1 MEEWTYAKKKKLGG
15 RKISPYI
22 RWKTSSMKKLL
33 CFQRGWEEF
42 IPNQDAVKKAHIKVS
57 WAIFS
62 GKGPFSDQWNDI
74 SPGLPVA
81 YWGGCCW
88 LHSFLWGSSICK
100 SLAARQRRAVCP
112 ASPAPKPGRASP
124 AASARNGQ
132 NWHMPSGQSSHRKV
146 DSLNGK
152 IKACKQDLTFQTAF
166 SIGEKSEGE
175 KKKTHTKP
183 HQTTNQKHNLHFLL
197 EKREGKKYEK

>member
-1 MEEWTYAKKKKLGG
+1 
-15 RKISPYI
+15 
-22 RWKTSSMKKLL
+22 MKKLL
-33 CFQRGWEEF
+33 CFQRGWEQF

-88 LHSFLWGSSICK
+88 LHLFLWGSSIRK

-112 ASPAPKPGRASP
+112 ASPAPKPGRAFP
-124 AASARNGQ
+124 AASARNEQ

-152 IKACKQDLTFQTAF
+152 IKARKQDLTFQTAF
-166 SIGEKSEGE
+166 SIGKKVKEG
-175 KKKTHTKP
+175 KKKTTHKAPPNHKP
-183 HQTTNQKHNLHFLL
+183 KAQPAFSI
-197 EKREGKKYEK
+197 GKKRRKKNEK